1 MLQRRQY
8 VRVEMAGKV
17 AVEIAVTPDDPLQ
30 RLQRRGFTV
39 FIHKGEEGSDKVGG
53 AGGGGVCFAAQ
64 FVENGFDRFSVLLS
78 GHKAGQSFAGVGE
91 QHVMHEADIAG
102 GAFYVGHD
110 GADHGFSR
118 VGVAWNNISI

>member
-8 VRVEMAGKV
+8 VRVDMAGKV
-17 AVEIAVTPDDPLQ
+17 AVEIAVAPDDPLQ

-64 FVENGFDRFSVLLS
+64 VVENGFDRFSVLLS
-78 GHKAGQSFAGVGE
+78 GHKAGQSFAGVGN
-91 QHVMHEADIAG
+91 
-102 GAFYVGHD
+102 
-110 GADHGFSR
+110 STLCTKR
-118 VGVAWNNISI
+118 ISLVVPSMSVTMARIMVSPEWA